1 MYIVETYGADALRL
15 FLLGSPVVR
24 AEDLKF
30 SENGVKEVMRA
41 VILPIWNSFSFFTT
55 YANVDKWEPAAD
67 GKAPETLENPLDRWI
82 LSSLADMVEEIRNA
96 MDTFHLQKAA
106 NSFEKF
112 VENLT
117 NWYIRRSRR
126 RFWKSQN
133 DNDKN
138 EAYATLYYALLTFTK
153 CAAPF
158 IPFITEEIYRT
169 LRTESMPESVHLC
182 DYPEAETWRRDP
194 YLEKQMDA
202 TMKAVSLGR
211 FLRTQRNLK
220 VRQPLK
226 RAILVSGDAEIRKML
241 EETEEII
248 AEELNV
254 KNIAVR
260 ADEEELVTLSAK
272 ANFKTLG
279 KQLGPQM
286 KEAAALI
293 QALPSSQIA
302 SVLRGE
308 KVSITLKSGTV
319 VELGKDDLNI
329 LREEKEGMPVAT
341 EEGVTI
347 ALDTELDQAL
357 IHEGYAREFVS
368 KVQNMRKEM
377 NLDVSDRIMIEFKSS
392 AEAVKAVNEFKDY
405 IANETLAVSIAE
417 SDSAETGFDLN
428 GQPCKVSIRKA

>member
-1 MYIVETYGADALRL
+1 
-15 FLLGSPVVR
+15 
-24 AEDLKF
+24 
-30 SENGVKEVMRA
+30 
-41 VILPIWNSFSFFTT
+41 
-55 YANVDKWEPAAD
+55 
-67 GKAPETLENPLDRWI
+67 
-82 LSSLADMVEEIRNA
+82 
-96 MDTFHLQKAA
+96 
-106 NSFEKF
+106 
-112 VENLT
+112 
-117 NWYIRRSRR
+117 
-126 RFWKSQN
+126 
-133 DNDKN
+133 
-138 EAYATLYYALLTFTK
+138 
-153 CAAPF
+153 
-158 IPFITEEIYRT
+158 
-169 LRTESMPESVHLC
+169 
-182 DYPEAETWRRDP
+182 
-194 YLEKQMDA
+194 
-202 TMKAVSLGR
+202 
-211 FLRTQRNLK
+211 
-220 VRQPLK
+220 
-226 RAILVSGDAEIRKML
+226 
-241 EETEEII
+241 
-248 AEELNV
+248 
-254 KNIAVR
+254 
-260 ADEEELVTLSAK
+260 
-272 ANFKTLG
+272 
-279 KQLGPQM
+279 M

-428 GQPCKVSIRKA
+428 GQPCKVSVRKA

>member
-1 MYIVETYGADALRL
+1 
-15 FLLGSPVVR
+15 
-24 AEDLKF
+24 
-30 SENGVKEVMRA
+30 
-41 VILPIWNSFSFFTT
+41 
-55 YANVDKWEPAAD
+55 
-67 GKAPETLENPLDRWI
+67 
-82 LSSLADMVEEIRNA
+82 MVEEIRNA

-169 LRTESMPESVHLC
+169 LRTKSMPESVHLC

-428 GQPCKVSIRKA
+428 GQPCKVSVRKA